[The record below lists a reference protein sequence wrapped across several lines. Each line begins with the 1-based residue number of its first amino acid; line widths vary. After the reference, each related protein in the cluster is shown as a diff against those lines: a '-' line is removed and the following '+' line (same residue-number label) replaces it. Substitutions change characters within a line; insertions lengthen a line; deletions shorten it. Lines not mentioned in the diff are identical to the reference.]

1 MKPLDKII
9 LTVIDQREWNDDDE
23 VYFLCL
29 PENEEMGECSHM
41 PRATE
46 TWGRSCNL
54 AEFKITSQP
63 THACI

>member
-9 LTVIDQREWNDDDE
+9 LIVMDQREWNDDE

-54 AEFKITSQP
+54 AEFKITFQP
-63 THACI
+63 THDYM

>member
-9 LTVIDQREWNDDDE
+9 LIVIDQREWNDDE

>member
-9 LTVIDQREWNDDDE
+9 LIVMDQREWNDDE

-41 PRATE
+41 PQATE

-63 THACI
+63 THDCM

>member
-9 LTVIDQREWNDDDE
+9 LIVMDQREWNDDE

-41 PRATE
+41 PQATE

>member
-1 MKPLDKII
+1 M
-9 LTVIDQREWNDDDE
+9 DQREWNDDE

>member
-1 MKPLDKII
+1 M
-9 LTVIDQREWNDDDE
+9 DQREWNDDE

-63 THACI
+63 THDCM

>member
-9 LTVIDQREWNDDDE
+9 LIVMDQREWNDDE

>member
-9 LTVIDQREWNDDDE
+9 LIVMDQREWNDDE

-29 PENEEMGECSHM
+29 PENEEMGECSHTLW
-41 PRATE
+41 ATE

-63 THACI
+63 THDCM

>member
-9 LTVIDQREWNDDDE
+9 LIVMDQREWNDDE

-54 AEFKITSQP
+54 AEFKITFQP
-63 THACI
+63 THDCM

>member
-9 LTVIDQREWNDDDE
+9 LIVMDQREWNDDE

-63 THACI
+63 THDCM

>member
-9 LTVIDQREWNDDDE
+9 LIVMDQREWNDDE
-23 VYFLCL
+23 VYFLYL

>member
-9 LTVIDQREWNDDDE
+9 LTVIDQREWNDDE

-46 TWGRSCNL
+46 TWSRSCNL

>member
-9 LTVIDQREWNDDDE
+9 LTVIDQREWNDDE

-41 PRATE
+41 PQAIE

>member
-1 MKPLDKII
+1 MKSLDKII
-9 LTVIDQREWNDDDE
+9 LTVIDQREWNDDE

-41 PRATE
+41 PQATE

-54 AEFKITSQP
+54 AEFKITFQP
-63 THACI
+63 THDCM

>member
-9 LTVIDQREWNDDDE
+9 LIVMDQREWNDDE

-29 PENEEMGECSHM
+29 PENEEMGECSHTL
-41 PRATE
+41 RATE

-63 THACI
+63 THDCM